1 MTYNVLDLNQEYDAV
16 AQQIIDQNPDIL
28 GLHELEAHMIEALEE
43 RLGDRYPYRKTEPG
57 RGLYSRYPFDD
68 YATFQLAGDGHWGQQ
83 ALFTIDGIQ
92 VAVLNVHPRTPR
104 VVYEGPLGTP
114 SDFTRDNRDRDFED
128 LIERIESIEGA
139 LIVMGDMN
147 LSDRQDQYG
156 ELDDHLEDAH
166 YERGFGLGF
175 TRTNYPQI
183 GLPMWRIDYIF
194 HTDDMVSLKVNLGD
208 FAGSDHRPVIA
219 QLGFPAN
226 QK

>member
-1 MTYNVLDLNQEYDAV
+1 
-16 AQQIIDQNPDIL
+16 
-28 GLHELEAHMIEALEE
+28 
-43 RLGDRYPYRKTEPG
+43 
-57 RGLYSRYPFDD
+57 
-68 YATFQLAGDGHWGQQ
+68 
-83 ALFTIDGIQ
+83 
-92 VAVLNVHPRTPR
+92 
-104 VVYEGPLGTP
+104 
-114 SDFTRDNRDRDFED
+114 
-128 LIERIESIEGA
+128 
-139 LIVMGDMN
+139 MGDMN